1 MPFELELDE
10 DEFVDPPPEEVEV
23 CAGWVL
29 EDVEPELEEFPP
41 QAARPRAASTSRA
54 AAKRRGDLVNVAF
67 IIAPL

>member
-10 DEFVDPPPEEVEV
+10 LVDPPPDEVEV
-23 CAGWVL
+23 CAGWL
-29 EDVEPELEEFPP
+29 EDVDEPEFEEFDP

-67 IIAPL
+67 IIAPLS